1 MNLFNRK
8 SAGFMTAAAMAYYLV
23 QFGTQYIGYNYLPV
37 YIEALPFATN
47 STVGLVTAVGAATTV
62 LAQPVWGS
70 LADHAKTKNRILL
83 SAIVLQAL
91 TGLLFFSD
99 IPNLWLLL
107 LCTVLFYI
115 PFLAPQVL
123 IDTIAVENLGRLK
136 VRFGTLRCF
145 GSGGAALM
153 AFIFGF
159 VSDMTNVKAF
169 ALFSLFAAGSILPM
183 LFLPRTEG
191 HARTSGRRVSPAVLL
206 KNGRFML
213 FLFYGFSLFLCGTMI
228 LTFMPIFFITEK
240 GLNAGVDVYSI
251 FFGFTILLEAL
262 LMFFG
267 SRVVAKMNPYV
278 VFLIPLAAGILRAF
292 LPVLAGT
299 WQDMLLY
306 PLFHALWFAPMWAKV
321 PTYIQAVVPP
331 EMRATGQSVW
341 TIVTCGIAPVIGSLA
356 AGWLSDWIEIRYMF
370 LVVTVML
377 AFFTVLFAVLFFFRQ
392 RADRREGWRMEEG

>member
-1 MNLFNRK
+1 MTV
-8 SAGFMTAAAMAYYLV
+8 SAMILYLV
-23 QFGTQYIGYNYLPV
+23 QFGTQYIGYNYLPI
-37 YIEALPFATN
+37 YIDALPFATN

-62 LAQPVWGS
+62 LAQPVWGR
-70 LADHAKTKNRILL
+70 LADHAKSKNRILL
-83 SAIVLQAL
+83 AALILQAM
-91 TGLLFFSD
+91 TGFLFFSEL
-99 IPNLWLLL
+99 PSLWLLL

-123 IDTIAVENLGRLK
+123 IDTISVENLDRLK

-169 ALFSLFAAGSILPM
+169 TLFSVFAAGSILPM
-183 LFLPRTEG
+183 LFLPKTEG
-191 HARTSGRRVSPAVLL
+191 HARTSVHRVSPKELL
-206 KNGRFML
+206 KNGRFVL
-213 FLFYGFSLFLCGTMI
+213 FLFYGFALFLCGTMI
-228 LTFMPIFFITEK
+228 LTFMPIYFTTDK
-240 GLNAGVDVYSI
+240 GLSAGVEVYSI

-262 LMFFG
+262 LMLFG
-267 SRVVAKMNPYV
+267 SRIFSKMNPYV
-278 VFLIPLAAGILRAF
+278 VFMFPLAAGVFRAL
-292 LPVLAGT
+292 LPALAHS

-306 PLFHALWFAPMWAKV
+306 PLFHALWFSPLWAKV
-321 PTYIQAVVPP
+321 APFIQSVVPP

-377 AFFTVLFAVLFFFRQ
+377 AFFAVLFAVLFFFRQ